1 MRTIILK
8 VRVHKIVYVC
18 ALGHNYCKL
27 LYIGGLGE
35 AVAGAVSGE
44 RGIALRRLNVLEI
57 PRSGPGAA
65 LMDMF
70 GISAPHI
77 VKAVKEMIAA

>member
-1 MRTIILK
+1 MASA
-8 VRVHKIVYVC
+8 VC
-18 ALGHNYCKL
+18 
-27 LYIGGLGE
+27 
-35 AVAGAVSGE
+35 GE
-44 RGIALRRLNVLEI
+44 RGIALRRLAVNQV

-77 VKAVKEMIAA
+77 VTAVKEMIAA

>member
-1 MRTIILK
+1 M
-8 VRVHKIVYVC
+8 
-18 ALGHNYCKL
+18 
-27 LYIGGLGE
+27 
-35 AVAGAVSGE
+35 AGAVCGE
-44 RGIALRRLNVLEI
+44 RGIALRRIAVERI

-77 VKAVKEMIAA
+77 VKAVKEMIA

>member
-1 MRTIILK
+1 MVII
-8 VRVHKIVYVC
+8 VT
-18 ALGHNYCKL
+18 A
-27 LYIGGLGE
+27 IGGLGE
-35 AVAGAVSGE
+35 AVARAVSGE
-44 RGIALRRLNVLEI
+44 RGIAVRCLAVQKI
-57 PRSGPGAA
+57 PRSGPGPD